1 MEIRRIDL
9 NSLKSDLPEKLLCT
23 IGSFDGIHLGHMELF
38 NILNNEKKNKNNG
51 YKTAVF
57 TFDFHPDYSLNKREN
72 HGVIENLE
80 MKKSVFKNSGIDIV
94 YILDSNVLKL
104 TYKDFHN
111 LILSKYGV
119 ELIVVGEDFKYG
131 LNLEGNVDTL
141 REQFEVKTIMIKDSS
156 GTKLSSNSIRG
167 YLENGDVDLIKHVLG
182 HNYFVEGTVVRGAG
196 LGRQLGFPTANIE
209 IADNCYLMRSGVYS
223 VRVKID
229 EKWYLGVTNVGKNPT
244 VNTQVKPRI
253 ETFVLDFTGDL
264 YGKIIKIE
272 FVKFLRDEKKFNSI
286 NELKEMITKNIE
298 EVRRG

>member
-9 NSLKSDLPEKLLCT
+9 NCLKCVLTEKLLCT
-23 IGSFDGIHLGHMELF
+23 IGSFDGIHLGHIELL
-38 NILNNEKKNKNNG
+38 NILKNEKKKRKDE

-72 HGVIENLE
+72 HGLIESLE
-80 MKKSVFKNSGIDIV
+80 MKKRVFKDCGIDIV
-94 YILDSNVLKL
+94 YILDSDVLKL

-111 LILSKYGV
+111 LILIKYGV
-119 ELIVVGEDFKYG
+119 KLIVVGEDFKYG

-141 REQFEVKTIMIKDSS
+141 REHFEVKTIMVKDAS
-156 GTKLSSNSIRG
+156 GTKLSSNSIRK
-167 YLENGDVDLIKHVLG
+167 YLENGDVDLINNVLG
-182 HNYFVEGTVVRGAG
+182 HNYFVEGSVVRGAG

-209 IADNCYLMRSGVYS
+209 IVDNCYLMRSGVYS

-229 EKWYLGVTNVGKNPT
+229 ESWYLGVTNVGKNPT
-244 VNTQVKPRI
+244 VNTQAKPRF
-253 ETFVLDFTGDL
+253 ETFVLDFSGDL
-264 YGKIIKIE
+264 YGKIITIE

-286 NELKEMITKNIE
+286 DELKEMIKKNIE